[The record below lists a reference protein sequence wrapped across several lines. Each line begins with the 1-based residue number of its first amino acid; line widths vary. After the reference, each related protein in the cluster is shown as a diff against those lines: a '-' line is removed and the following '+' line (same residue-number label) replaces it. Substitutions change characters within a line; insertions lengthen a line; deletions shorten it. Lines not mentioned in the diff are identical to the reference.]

1 MAPEAGDYF
10 SFYLSICFYYLSF
23 SSRRQK
29 NMNGADDSHSWKIL
43 KSNQT
48 VIKNNYSYFPAYDPG
63 LIIILTGI
71 FPRP

>member
-1 MAPEAGDYF
+1 
-10 SFYLSICFYYLSF
+10 
-23 SSRRQK
+23 
-29 NMNGADDSHSWKIL
+29 MNEADDSHSWKIL